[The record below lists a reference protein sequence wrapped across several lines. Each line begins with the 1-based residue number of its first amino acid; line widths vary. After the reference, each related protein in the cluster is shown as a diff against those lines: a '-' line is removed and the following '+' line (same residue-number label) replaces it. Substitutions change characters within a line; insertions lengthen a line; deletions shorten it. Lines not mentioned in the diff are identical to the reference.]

1 MSACGHFYFLNLLS
15 STVYYSNPI
24 FSVHYICSA
33 DSRVKLWKWTGK
45 WRQELGVDRK
55 GKLSKLTR
63 IGSGQKRET
72 FKTDKQKGFIHLGN
86 INCVTVMM
94 KIQLLIK
101 SWSTKSKIILP
112 PPSTFPHALGLN
124 AVHYKKCNEGRSGL

>member
-1 MSACGHFYFLNLLS
+1 MGGRGSNSGHERLWTFLLFKSLKFDCLLFQS
-15 STVYYSNPI
+15 YI
-24 FSVHYICSA
+24 FCALYMQC
-33 DSRVKLWKWTGK
+33 RVEGQAL
-45 WRQELGVDRK
+45 EEDRK
-55 GKLSKLTR
+55 VQTR
-63 IGSGQKRET
+63 IGSWQKGET

-101 SWSTKSKIILP
+101 SWSTKRKIILP

-124 AVHYKKCNEGRSGL
+124 AVHYKNVTRGAVVFKGLK